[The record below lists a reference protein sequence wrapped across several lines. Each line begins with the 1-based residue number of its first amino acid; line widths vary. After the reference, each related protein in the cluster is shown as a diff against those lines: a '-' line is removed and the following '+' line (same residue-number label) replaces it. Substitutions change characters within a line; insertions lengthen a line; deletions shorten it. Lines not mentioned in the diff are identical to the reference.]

1 MMGNNT
7 NEQIP
12 MKVISELK
20 GLVFK
25 IPAQQRGYKWTTDN
39 VKELLE
45 DFRDFIKSDKKIYC
59 LQPLAIVD
67 LSDNNF
73 CVLDGQQRL
82 TTIFLLWKYLF
93 EEDPYTFVFERD
105 KTIED
110 DDENKRWKFL
120 SKIKDGASK
129 NMVENCI
136 DCFFIDNAFK
146 AIREWFFKEKLEDQ
160 FKNLLNAKFGEKQT
174 VQVIWYE
181 VPKNKEYEVFR
192 NLNSGKIA
200 LNNSELIKALFL
212 NRVSGLGGKLVDEAA
227 TQLEQMERMVQDDH
241 FWYMFADKDVRKGQ
255 SRMDLIYNL
264 VSGISTEAYERDPRS
279 AFRLWFDNKDMG
291 DIRTKWNSVRQ
302 TYLCLYDMYS
312 NIYIYHYI
320 GFLTFVGGQ
329 SHSADKMLKW
339 YKETKKSDFVK
350 KLRNEIKNTLL
361 TVNKQP
367 SLDAYSY
374 DIGDK
379 RKLRQLFV
387 LHNIETILQ
396 RYKKLHDNG
405 NLRLQHEF
413 EWFPFEL
420 LHKQKW
426 DIEHIASQTDSKFNN
441 EQDREDWLQSIK
453 ADSPKYLEKDE
464 DVKSKLAK
472 YKKTG
477 KVEDF
482 MELYKRIIKIDEDEK
497 ANGNAIK
504 EEDKDQLGNLVLLDS
519 HTNRSYHNSLFPR
532 KRRFVIIAEG
542 LKAADDKDD
551 VPQLYI
557 PICTRQCFTKSYNK
571 ESDVKLNAWTQ
582 KDADAYR
589 KDIEEKL
596 KYYFPNSDNNN

>member
-1 MMGNNT
+1 MGNNT
-7 NEQIP
+7 DEQIP
-12 MKVISELK
+12 MKTISELK
-20 GLVFK
+20 DLVFT

-59 LQPLAIVD
+59 LQPLAVVA
-67 LSDNNF
+67 LSYNNF

-93 EEDPYTFVFERD
+93 NKNPYTFVFERD
-105 KTIED
+105 KNLED
-110 DDENKRWKFL
+110 GDEKKRWEFL
-120 SKIKDGASK
+120 KNIDGC
-129 NMVENCI
+129 VYGELTENSI
-136 DCFFIDNAFK
+136 DCFFIDNAFNE
-146 AIREWFFKEKLEDQ
+146 IRKWFAKEKLEDQ
-160 FKNLLNAKFGEKQT
+160 FKNLLDAKSGERQT

-212 NRVSGLGGKLVDEAA
+212 NRASGLGDKLVDEAA
-227 TQLEQMERMVQDDH
+227 TQLEQMERMVQNDH
-241 FWYMFADKDVRKGQ
+241 FWYMFADKDVSKGQ

-264 VSGISTEAYERDPRS
+264 VAGISKEDYERDPRS
-279 AFRLWFDNKDMG
+279 AFRQWFDNKDKG
-291 DIRTKWNSVRQ
+291 DIRTKWNSVRK
-302 TYLCLYDMYS
+302 TFLCLYDMYS
-312 NIYIYHYI
+312 DLYIYHYI
-320 GFLTFVGGQ
+320 GFLTFVGGKNY
-329 SHSADKMLKW
+329 SADKMLKW
-339 YKETKKSDFVK
+339 YKTTKKSDFVK
-350 KLRNEIKNTLL
+350 KLREEIKNTLL
-361 TVNKQP
+361 KVDNLP
-367 SLDAYSY
+367 SLEAYSY
-374 DIGDK
+374 EVADK
-379 RKLRQLFV
+379 SKLRQLFV
-387 LHNIETILQ
+387 LHNIETILN
-396 RYKKLHDNG
+396 RYENLHDNQY
-405 NLRLQHEF
+405 LQLQHEF

-420 LHKQKW
+420 LHKLKW
-426 DIEHIASQTDSKFNN
+426 DIEHIASQTESKFNN

-477 KVEDF
+477 KDEDF
-482 MELYKRIIKIDEDEK
+482 KKLYKRIIEIDEDEK

-504 EEDKDQLGNLVLLDS
+504 EEDKDQLGNLVLLDN

-542 LKAADDKDD
+542 LKSADDKDN

-571 ESDVKLNAWTQ
+571 GSDVILNAWTQ

-589 KDIEEKL
+589 KDIQEKL
-596 KYYFPNSDNNN
+596 KYYFPNSDNKN

>member
-1 MMGNNT
+1 MGNDT

-12 MKVISELK
+12 MKAISELK
-20 GLVFK
+20 DLVFT

-45 DFRDFIKSDKKIYC
+45 DFRDFIESDKKIYC
-59 LQPLAIVD
+59 LQPLAIVPV
-67 LSDNNF
+67 SDNNF

-93 EEDPYTFVFERD
+93 NKNPYAFVFERD

-110 DDENKRWKFL
+110 GDENKRWNFL
-120 SKIKDGASK
+120 NNIDGST
-129 NMVENCI
+129 NENLIENSI

-146 AIREWFFKEKLEDQ
+146 VIGEWFGNDNLKEQ
-160 FKNLLNAKFGEKQT
+160 FKKLLNAKSGEKQT
-174 VQVIWYE
+174 VKIIWYE
-181 VPKNKEYEVFR
+181 VPKDKEYEVFR

-212 NRVSGLGGKLVDEAA
+212 NRVSGLGDQLVDEVAA
-227 TQLEQMERMVQDDH
+227 QLEQMERMVQNDH

-264 VSGISTEAYERDPRS
+264 VAGISKEAYERDPRS
-279 AFRLWFDNKDMG
+279 AFRQWFDNKDKG
-291 DIRTKWNSVRQ
+291 DIRAKWDSVRQ
-302 TYLCLYDMYS
+302 KYLCLYDMYS

-329 SHSADKMLKW
+329 SRADKMLELYEQKN
-339 YKETKKSDFVK
+339 KSDFVK
-350 KLRNEIKNTLL
+350 ELREKIKNTLL
-361 TVNKQP
+361 KEDKQP

-379 RKLRQLFV
+379 SKLRQLFV
-387 LHNIETILQ
+387 LHNIETILN
-396 RYKKLHDNG
+396 RYENLHDNQY
-405 NLRLQHEF
+405 LQLQHEF

-426 DIEHIASQTDSKFNN
+426 DIEHIASQAESKFNN

-453 ADSPKYLEKDE
+453 ADSPNYLEIE
-464 DVKSKLAK
+464 DVKSKLTE

-477 KVEDF
+477 KAEDF
-482 MELYKRIIKIDEDEK
+482 MKLYKNIIEMDEN
-497 ANGNAIK
+497 ANGDAIK
-504 EEDKDQLGNLVLLDS
+504 EDDKDQLGNLVLLDS

-542 LKAADDKDD
+542 LKSPDDKDN

-596 KYYFPNSDNNN
+596 KYYFS